1 MSISWLSSPEGQEV
15 TLFARG
21 YTDPLAAVTSLR
33 KQFGQLDPNL
43 ISQAL
48 SQAQLQLRL
57 ESRWGQ
63 SASHLLLTDDGISQA
78 TRPEVAKFRA
88 TLISNQ
94 FGSNAHVLDMTCGL
108 GFDSRAFAEA
118 GLRVSAI
125 EIDPEVAAMA
135 NHNLAPFGISVD
147 VADATSFQIPPDV
160 DVIFVDP
167 ARRDPKAPKN
177 AQGQTKRIFNPQHWS
192 PSWDV
197 IAEISSQRPVFAKVA
212 PGVDKEFIGAWDATW
227 ISCDGDLVECL
238 ITSSGRGQRSALIL
252 DSVKNQ
258 SRIIPGGDQTRT
270 ESLGKYLV
278 IPDAAL
284 IRASALTQIA
294 DEISGGLVNE
304 HIAWLTSSNE
314 LAVSKFAVLEPAL
327 GMVLEI
333 EKRIKYSDKVLV
345 ESIKG
350 LAAAGITIMT
360 RGMQLDVEA
369 IRKSLIKVKSSGSAE
384 LVIAI
389 YRDEAGPQALICRR
403 YLSAAKS

>member
-1 MSISWLSSPEGQEV
+1 M
-15 TLFARG
+15 
-21 YTDPLAAVTSLR
+21 AAVTSLR

-118 GLRVSAI
+118 GLQVSAI

-197 IAEISSQRPVFAKVA
+197 IAEISSQLPVFAKVA

-360 RGMQLDVEA
+360 RGIQLDVEA

>member
-1 MSISWLSSPEGQEV
+1 M
-15 TLFARG
+15 
-21 YTDPLAAVTSLR
+21 AAVTSLR

-63 SASHLLLTDDGISQA
+63 STSHLLLTDDGISQA

>member
-1 MSISWLSSPEGQEV
+1 M
-15 TLFARG
+15 
-21 YTDPLAAVTSLR
+21 AAVTSLR

-63 SASHLLLTDDGISQA
+63 STSHLLLTDDGISQA

-118 GLRVSAI
+118 GLQVSAI

-197 IAEISSQRPVFAKVA
+197 IAEISSHRPVFAKVA
-212 PGVDKEFIGAWDATW
+212 PGVDKEFIGAWNATW

-304 HIAWLTSSNE
+304 HIAWLTTSNE

-345 ESIKG
+345 ESVKG

>member
-1 MSISWLSSPEGQEV
+1 M
-15 TLFARG
+15 
-21 YTDPLAAVTSLR
+21 AAVTSLR

>member
-1 MSISWLSSPEGQEV
+1 
-15 TLFARG
+15 
-21 YTDPLAAVTSLR
+21 
-33 KQFGQLDPNL
+33 
-43 ISQAL
+43 
-48 SQAQLQLRL
+48 
-57 ESRWGQ
+57 
-63 SASHLLLTDDGISQA
+63 
-78 TRPEVAKFRA
+78 
-88 TLISNQ
+88 
-94 FGSNAHVLDMTCGL
+94 MTCGL

-118 GLRVSAI
+118 GLQVSAI

-197 IAEISSQRPVFAKVA
+197 IAEISSHRPVFAKVA
-212 PGVDKEFIGAWDATW
+212 PGVDKEFIGAWNATW

-304 HIAWLTSSNE
+304 HIAWLTTSNE

-345 ESIKG
+345 ESVKG